1 MLYINLCIV
10 KNSGCSGEFPKFLT
24 CSQPFG
30 RLIAERKHMSDSLPP
45 LPVGV
50 TDFEILRQENSVYV
64 DKTMYFPD
72 LLNEGRFIFCA
83 RPRRFGKSLTLRA
96 FDDFCSGRVD
106 LFRGL
111 AAEKFMCSPDF
122 FAHPVIFLDM
132 SIAAP
137 GITTNKLM
145 KNINFILKINAKR
158 HNVSLKDDDVDIAFH
173 YLLKDVHELYGKR
186 VILLIDEYDTPVI
199 DLIGKTT
206 EFFDSKLISDR
217 RTVMQKFYSVIK
229 SAEKEIKMAFITGI
243 TKFSRMGVFSK
254 LNNLIDISLSSK
266 YSAFI
271 GYTQKELEVNFT
283 QFITDTAD
291 KLKINE
297 EILLKI
303 IKDRY
308 NGFSFDGRQLLYNPF
323 SILSM
328 FHDRV
333 FENFWMESGSNTLI
347 RKFLMDKTLTADQF
361 HGMTVSHTFARFP
374 GEIDSTPPEGFLYQS
389 GYLTLRDLGEEN
401 SFALEYP
408 NLEVREAISKLF
420 LLNINSNR
428 RDIDAAAQELSKYLT
443 SADISGMVSVFSR
456 LLAGICYIALLDALL
471 NAVVGILK
479 KIINTFT
486 GLHFD
491 EAPLDEQS
499 SKLAYKLVRS
509 KGKSYYRSLLQA
521 CLWMAGAKVTP
532 EKPEKPDRVDLEAFF
547 GNLTYVFRLKM
558 ARNAKGADKA
568 VREGMLQIHHG
579 GYGLASKNHIL
590 VSIAIGKAER
600 NVVGCLFEKDGHET
614 AVKIEDRAATE
625 KPSPSG
631 EKPNALPPGDTENQ

>member
-1 MLYINLCIV
+1 
-10 KNSGCSGEFPKFLT
+10 
-24 CSQPFG
+24 
-30 RLIAERKHMSDSLPP
+30 MSDNFPP

-50 TDFEILRQENSVYV
+50 TNFEILRQKNFVYV

-72 LLNEGRFIFCA
+72 LLNEGPFIFYA

-96 FDDFCSGRVD
+96 FDAFCSGRVD

-122 FAHPVIFLDM
+122 FVRPVIRLDF

-137 GITTNKLM
+137 GISTDMLLQ
-145 KNINFILKINAKR
+145 NINFILKINAER
-158 HNVSLKDDDVDIAFH
+158 HNVSLHGDNYAIAFH
-173 YLLKDVHELYGKR
+173 TLLRDVHKLYGKQ

-199 DLIGKTT
+199 DLLGKTA

-217 RTVMQKFYSVIK
+217 RTIMQDFFSVIK
-229 SAEKEIKMAFITGI
+229 SAEDEIEMAFITGI
-243 TKFSRMGVFSK
+243 TKFNRMGVFSK

-271 GYTQKELEVNFT
+271 GYTQKELEENFLP
-283 QFITDTAD
+283 FITETAD
-291 KLKINE
+291 KLKISEDN
-297 EILLKI
+297 LLKT

-328 FHDRV
+328 FHDKV
-333 FENFWMESGSNTLI
+333 FENFWMESGSITLI
-347 RKFLMDKTLTADQF
+347 RKFLMDKELTPDQF
-361 HGMTVSHTFARFP
+361 HGMTVSRSFARFP

-389 GYLTLRDLGEEN
+389 GYLTLRDIGKEN

-428 RDIDAAAQELSKYLT
+428 RDIDAAAQELAGYLA

-456 LLAGICYIALLDALL
+456 LLAGICYIDHLDAFR
-471 NAVVGILK
+471 NVVVGIFK
-479 KIINTFT
+479 KIIQPFT
-486 GLHFD
+486 GRHLD
-491 EAPLDEQS
+491 ASPLDEQF
-499 SKLAYKLVRS
+499 SKLAYKLERS
-509 KGKSYYRSLLQA
+509 RGESYYRSLLQS

-532 EKPEKPDRVDLEAFF
+532 EKSENLGILDLEAFF
-547 GNLTYVFRLKM
+547 DNFTYVFELKISK
-558 ARNAKGADKA
+558 NAKGADKA
-568 VREGMLQIHHG
+568 VREGMLQIHSRG
-579 GYGLASKNHIL
+579 CGLASKNPIL
-590 VSIAIGKAER
+590 VSIAIGKSER
-600 NVVGCLFEKDGHET
+600 NVVGCLFQKDGQET
-614 AVKIEDRAATE
+614 TVNIEDRAAKE

-631 EKPNALPPGDTENQ
+631 KKSNKLPPGNTEKQ